1 MTFDLQLTQPPI
13 SAFQRYPL
21 ANKKQAKPGPVTPK
35 KSGNRSN
42 DEAIVTGIVKNKSTQ
57 TRHGKVDNVHIIV

>member
-13 SAFQRYPL
+13 SAFQRYAL

-35 KSGNRSN
+35 KRGNRSN
-42 DEAIVTGIVKNKSTQ
+42 DEAIVTGIVKNKITQ